1 MKILILGAT
10 GATGK
15 QLIGQS
21 VEKGH
26 EVTAYVRNP
35 EKLLYVQSKI
45 KIITGNLHD
54 EIKLTEAV
62 KGQDAVLSTL
72 GYKNLFDKSLFV
84 SKAIHTVINVM
95 NAYGVKK
102 IVYES
107 ASGVGGKDSV
117 SNPVLRFFLKLF
129 GVANPFI
136 DHFQV
141 EKTIKGSTLNWT
153 IVRPG
158 ILTNGNL
165 KGNYRSGE
173 NLKRVF
179 YISRADVAHCMLL
192 ALVEPDMS
200 NKSLDLSY

>member
-15 QLIGQS
+15 KLVKQA
-21 VEKGH
+21 VHAGH

-35 EKLLYVQSKI
+35 DKLYNFQNKI
-45 KIITGNLHD
+45 HFIQGELHD
-54 EIKLTEAV
+54 EMKLTEAV
-62 KGQDAVLSTL
+62 RGQDAVLSTL

-84 SKAIHTVINVM
+84 SKAIRMVINAM
-95 NAYGVKK
+95 NACEVKK

-129 GVANPFI
+129 RIVNPFI

-141 EKTIKGSTLNWT
+141 EKILKSSTLNWT

-158 ILTNGNL
+158 ILTYGKL
-165 KGNYRSGE
+165 KGIYRSGE
-173 NLKRVF
+173 NMKRVL
-179 YISRADVAHCMLL
+179 YISRADVAHCMLR
-192 ALVEPDMS
+192 AMVEQEMS